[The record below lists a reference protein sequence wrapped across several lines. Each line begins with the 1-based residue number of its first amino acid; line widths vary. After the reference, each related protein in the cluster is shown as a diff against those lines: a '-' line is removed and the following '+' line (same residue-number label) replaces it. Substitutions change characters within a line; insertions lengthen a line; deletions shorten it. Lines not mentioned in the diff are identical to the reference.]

1 MEIKKIE
8 NCNYIE
14 GDFTFICVIAG
25 LRSALWGRLPEQEC
39 S

>member
-25 LRSALWGRLPEQEC
+25 FRSALRDAC
-39 S
+39 